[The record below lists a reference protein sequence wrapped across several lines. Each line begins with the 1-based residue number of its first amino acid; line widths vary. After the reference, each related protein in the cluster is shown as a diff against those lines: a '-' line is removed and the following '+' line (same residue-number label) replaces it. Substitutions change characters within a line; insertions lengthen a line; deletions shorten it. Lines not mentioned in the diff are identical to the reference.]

1 MHAGFPK
8 PGAANLVVAVI
19 FMSFC
24 GLTRRKHKMN
34 GRSGG
39 FDALTGV
46 PALRPSED
54 EIKKAKTKCL
64 SKPITTEKLS
74 IKVRRVIVFFSQRR
88 ITRVERTSWRSR
100 LGHECFTR
108 TTTHARFPSPKQT
121 IMVVVHGKKC
131 EDGKGKRDL
140 REIRDLA
147 EARGVQLVEVRT
159 EREGHCEE
167 LVRDANFDNID
178 AVGVMGGD
186 GTFRE
191 GVCGMIARSGDS
203 PGGKELPIFA
213 FPCGTGN
220 NYARDLG
227 QRTVTDVF
235 DALARG
241 HAHAVDAVRVQHPT
255 GTTYS
260 INCVT
265 WGMARDAAATAEGM
279 RWLGAIRYDI
289 AGFFHIMKN
298 KLNYANLAA
307 YADGEVSSSTQVTP
321 ILSDNEAAEDYLMM
335 FAQNTRC
342 SGRGFP
348 FTPLAKLDDG
358 FFDLIAVKKC
368 GVLKTVGLF
377 EAVKKGGSHVRDP
390 SVCYVKV
397 KKATLRASDSG
408 DLVGIDGEVDV
419 TTPINLEIAERAFT
433 TFV

>member
-1 MHAGFPK
+1 
-8 PGAANLVVAVI
+8 
-19 FMSFC
+19 
-24 GLTRRKHKMN
+24 
-34 GRSGG
+34 
-39 FDALTGV
+39 
-46 PALRPSED
+46 
-54 EIKKAKTKCL
+54 
-64 SKPITTEKLS
+64 
-74 IKVRRVIVFFSQRR
+74 
-88 ITRVERTSWRSR
+88 
-100 LGHECFTR
+100 
-108 TTTHARFPSPKQT
+108 
-121 IMVVVHGKKC
+121 MVVVHGKKC
-131 EDGKGKRDL
+131 KDGKGKRDL

-227 QRTVTDVF
+227 QRTVADVF
-235 DALARG
+235 DAIARG
-241 HAHAVDAVRVQHPT
+241 HAHAVDAVRVQHPN

-265 WGMARDAAATAEGM
+265 WGMARDAAATAEHM

-307 YADGEVSSSTQVTP
+307 YVDGEVSSSTQVTP
-321 ILSDNEAAEDYLMM
+321 ILSDDDAAEDYLMM